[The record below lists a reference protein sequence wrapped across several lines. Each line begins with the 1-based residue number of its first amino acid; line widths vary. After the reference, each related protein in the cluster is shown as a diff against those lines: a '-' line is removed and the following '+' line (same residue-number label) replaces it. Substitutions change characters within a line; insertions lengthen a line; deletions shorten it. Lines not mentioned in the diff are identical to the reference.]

1 VENEELVKRMVS
13 TTDDFA
19 YQFNDHESLRAV
31 KYLYEQRERL
41 KVENALLKAT
51 WHKHQPEFK

>member
-1 VENEELVKRMVS
+1 VENEELVKQMLS
-13 TTDDFA
+13 TEDQLK
-19 YQFNDHESLRAV
+19 YQFCPLEYMSAV

-51 WHKHQPEFK
+51 WHKHE

>member
-19 YQFNDHESLRAV
+19 YQFNDHEALRAV

-51 WHKHQPEFK
+51 WHKHQI